1 MKKAVPFLL
10 LASLT
15 ATIAAQS
22 GRRVVRPATTQPLPP
37 VQAPIFTPPE
47 PEPETKEPAT
57 STPLRAL
64 PDSVRYRPLTA
75 LDNSSFRLADFR
87 DKVVVVN
94 LWASWCGPC
103 RREVPEYE
111 KVRKEY
117 ARRNVEFIGLTLEDP
132 RKATKRV
139 NEFVRQLNFGFRLG
153 WADGETAQTLM
164 NGSSAVPQTLVIAQ
178 DGRVISHW
186 NGYVR
191 GHSGDHLRAS
201 LEKALAGDSSE

>member
-1 MKKAVPFLL
+1 MKKVIPCLL
-10 LASLT
+10 LVTLVAN
-15 ATIAAQS
+15 IAAQS
-22 GRRVVRPATTQPLPP
+22 GRRVTRPATQPLPP
-37 VQAPIFTPPE
+37 VQAPVFTPPE
-47 PEPETKEPAT
+47 PEPESNEPAT
-57 STPLRAL
+57 RAPLRAL

-75 LDNSSFRLADFR
+75 LDKTSFRLADFR

-117 ARRNVEFIGLTLEDP
+117 AARNVEFIGLTLEDP
-132 RKATKRV
+132 RKAAKRV

-164 NGSSAVPQTLVIAQ
+164 NGSEAVPQTLVIAP

-186 NGYVR
+186 DGYVR

-201 LEKALAGDSSE
+201 LERALSQSSEQ